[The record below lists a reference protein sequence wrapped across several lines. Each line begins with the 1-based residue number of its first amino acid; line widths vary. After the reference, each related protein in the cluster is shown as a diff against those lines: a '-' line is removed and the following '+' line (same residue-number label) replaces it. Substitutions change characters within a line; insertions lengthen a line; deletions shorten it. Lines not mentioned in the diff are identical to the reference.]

1 MKLKI
6 ILNSLFVFV
15 LALGSTMLAQER
27 ADRDKTQEQTKTS
40 KDEKGTRDM
49 KDEIEQ
55 SQKAAKVFSEIMQ
68 ISDKSIPVNILE
80 KAECVAVFP
89 DVLKAGFIVGGR
101 GGRGLA
107 SCRAGNSWSAPIY
120 LDLGGGS
127 VGLQIGAQSTDFILL
142 IMNKEG
148 VDSLLKSK
156 FELGADAS
164 VAAGPVGRQAG
175 ASTDARF
182 DAQMLSYSRSKGL
195 FAGLELKGVVIK
207 TAKGDMRDAYGRDI
221 TAKEV
226 LQMSKDKATA
236 GIREFPDTLA
246 NYSTR
251 SAARAKN

>member
-6 ILNSLFVFV
+6 ILNSLFVIV
-15 LALGSTMLAQER
+15 LAICTAVQAQAR
-27 ADRDKTQEQTKTS
+27 AQASQE
-40 KDEKGTRDM
+40 EKGTRDM

-55 SQKAAKVFSEIMQ
+55 SQKAAKVFTEIMN
-68 ISDKSIPVNILE
+68 ISDKAIPENILQD
-80 KAECVAVFP
+80 AECVAVFP

-101 GGRGLA
+101 GGRGVA
-107 SCRAGNSWSAPIY
+107 SCRVGNSWSAPIF

-127 VGLQIGAQSTDFILL
+127 IGLQIGAQATDFILL

-156 FELGADAS
+156 FELGGDVS

-195 FAGLELKGVVIK
+195 FAGVELKGVVIK
-207 TAKGDMRDAYGRDI
+207 ISENDMRDAYGRDV
-221 TAKEV
+221 TAQEV
-226 LQMSKDKATA
+226 LLKDKVSAPA
-236 GIREFPDTLA
+236 GIRALPDMLA
-246 NYSTR
+246 KYSTR
-251 SAARAKN
+251 SASRAKN